1 MSWHLRIYDAIK
13 QQHIYQ
19 QMQTLTGKRFYE
31 WRYQNKV
38 FYLKYYPDQQ
48 IAESFKY
55 VKNLKVLVWDFSKNC
70 SEILKKQIFDTLE
83 QLLVNTTA
91 CARYKNKRL
100 QALKILYDS
109 CIRQNITDIGML
121 EIEQFE
127 SICTDFRKPGNESLG
142 YQLSIIG
149 TCRKI
154 AFMQQEHIQW
164 DATVWYLDRFHLGEN
179 RIDKSKSL
187 NSISFME
194 IKEKQNREILQAYM
208 KYELGVTGQA
218 VSTINR
224 RFMCIRNFLKMLE
237 QKRTL
242 AVHATAED
250 LSDYA
255 KDLLEHHVQAKGF
268 NERIYSIGHFYK
280 FMEVRE
286 YIPKMPFR
294 IEYFQQ
300 KVLMVHHDRSVEE
313 IVYMEVLKKLYLFP
327 ERLRCMFLHLWCL
340 GLRASEVCTLK
351 GNAYYQQGEASGY
364 YASGRF
370 VELTVPIMAGSET
383 EKKIAGVILVSAST
397 DSIYAKLSE
406 FRRSSEIWVSVI
418 AICSL
423 AFSILLSN
431 WLLRPLKH
439 MNQYIGDLA
448 EGSLDGDLD
457 IHDCTETENISNT
470 FNIMLARLRL
480 VEESRQEFVA
490 NVSHELKTPLTSMK
504 VLADSLLMQGD
515 APVELYKEFM
525 QDIANEIDR
534 ESSVISDLL
543 TLVKMD
549 RKSTELNVASTDI
562 NDFIE
567 QILKRL
573 RPIAEKANIELV
585 FESNRSVTAEIDATK
600 LSLAFSNLVENAIKY
615 NRENGWVRVSLDAD
629 HKFFYVKVSDS
640 GIGIPQESIDYIFER
655 FYRVDKSHSREIGG
669 TGLGLAIT
677 RSAVVAHRGAIKVQ
691 STVDEG
697 TTFIVRIPLRYI
709 V

>member
-1 MSWHLRIYDAIK
+1 MNFRIMVLLFLFGFLSAVLMAEIFLVSYEK
-13 QQHIYQ
+13 QAMVQ
-19 QMQTLTGKRFYE
+19 LS
-31 WRYQNKV
+31 N
-38 FYLKYYPDQQ
+38 D
-48 IAESFKY
+48 
-55 VKNLKVLVWDFSKNC
+55 VKNQCQILGNQISSADFLHN
-70 SEILKKQIFDTLE
+70 
-83 QLLVNTTA
+83 
-91 CARYKNKRL
+91 
-100 QALKILYDS
+100 
-109 CIRQNITDIGML
+109 
-121 EIEQFE
+121 
-127 SICTDFRKPGNESLG
+127 PHNESLENDLAQVATLYDG
-142 YQLSIIG
+142 RII
-149 TCRKI
+149 
-154 AFMQQEHIQW
+154 
-164 DATVWYLDRFHLGEN
+164 L
-179 RIDKSKSL
+179 IDEDFNIVKDTYAL
-187 NSISFME
+187 E
-194 IKEKQNREILQAYM
+194 EEKTM
-208 KYELGVTGQA
+208 
-218 VSTINR
+218 VS
-224 RFMCIRNFLKMLE
+224 E
-237 QKRTL
+237 
-242 AVHATAED
+242 
-250 LSDYA
+250 
-255 KDLLEHHVQAKGF
+255 
-268 NERIYSIGHFYK
+268 
-280 FMEVRE
+280 EVV
-286 YIPKMPFR
+286 KCF
-294 IEYFQQ
+294 
-300 KVLMVHHDRSVEE
+300 K
-313 IVYMEVLKKLYLFP
+313 
-327 ERLRCMFLHLWCL
+327 
-340 GLRASEVCTLK
+340 
-351 GNAYYQQGEASGY
+351 GEASGY

-397 DSIYAKLSE
+397 DSIYVKLSE

-431 WLLRPLKH
+431 WLVRPLKH

>member
-1 MSWHLRIYDAIK
+1 MNFRIMVLLFLFGFLSAVLMAEIFLVSYEK
-13 QQHIYQ
+13 QAMVQ
-19 QMQTLTGKRFYE
+19 LS
-31 WRYQNKV
+31 N
-38 FYLKYYPDQQ
+38 D
-48 IAESFKY
+48 
-55 VKNLKVLVWDFSKNC
+55 VKNQCQILGNQISSADFLHN
-70 SEILKKQIFDTLE
+70 
-83 QLLVNTTA
+83 
-91 CARYKNKRL
+91 
-100 QALKILYDS
+100 
-109 CIRQNITDIGML
+109 
-121 EIEQFE
+121 
-127 SICTDFRKPGNESLG
+127 PHNESLENDLAQVATLYDG
-142 YQLSIIG
+142 RII
-149 TCRKI
+149 
-154 AFMQQEHIQW
+154 
-164 DATVWYLDRFHLGEN
+164 L
-179 RIDKSKSL
+179 IDEDFNIVKDTYAL
-187 NSISFME
+187 E
-194 IKEKQNREILQAYM
+194 EEKTM
-208 KYELGVTGQA
+208 
-218 VSTINR
+218 VS
-224 RFMCIRNFLKMLE
+224 E
-237 QKRTL
+237 
-242 AVHATAED
+242 
-250 LSDYA
+250 
-255 KDLLEHHVQAKGF
+255 
-268 NERIYSIGHFYK
+268 
-280 FMEVRE
+280 EVV
-286 YIPKMPFR
+286 KCF
-294 IEYFQQ
+294 
-300 KVLMVHHDRSVEE
+300 K
-313 IVYMEVLKKLYLFP
+313 
-327 ERLRCMFLHLWCL
+327 
-340 GLRASEVCTLK
+340 
-351 GNAYYQQGEASGY
+351 GEASGY
-364 YASGRF
+364 YTSGRF

-397 DSIYAKLSE
+397 DSIYVKLSE

-431 WLLRPLKH
+431 WLVRPLKH

-490 NVSHELKTPLTSMK
+490 NVSHELKTPLSSMK

>member
-1 MSWHLRIYDAIK
+1 M
-13 QQHIYQ
+13 
-19 QMQTLTGKRFYE
+19 
-31 WRYQNKV
+31 
-38 FYLKYYPDQQ
+38 
-48 IAESFKY
+48 
-55 VKNLKVLVWDFSKNC
+55 
-70 SEILKKQIFDTLE
+70 
-83 QLLVNTTA
+83 
-91 CARYKNKRL
+91 
-100 QALKILYDS
+100 
-109 CIRQNITDIGML
+109 
-121 EIEQFE
+121 
-127 SICTDFRKPGNESLG
+127 
-142 YQLSIIG
+142 
-149 TCRKI
+149 
-154 AFMQQEHIQW
+154 
-164 DATVWYLDRFHLGEN
+164 
-179 RIDKSKSL
+179 
-187 NSISFME
+187 
-194 IKEKQNREILQAYM
+194 
-208 KYELGVTGQA
+208 
-218 VSTINR
+218 
-224 RFMCIRNFLKMLE
+224 
-237 QKRTL
+237 
-242 AVHATAED
+242 
-250 LSDYA
+250 
-255 KDLLEHHVQAKGF
+255 
-268 NERIYSIGHFYK
+268 
-280 FMEVRE
+280 
-286 YIPKMPFR
+286 
-294 IEYFQQ
+294 
-300 KVLMVHHDRSVEE
+300 
-313 IVYMEVLKKLYLFP
+313 
-327 ERLRCMFLHLWCL
+327 
-340 GLRASEVCTLK
+340 
-351 GNAYYQQGEASGY
+351 
-364 YASGRF
+364 
-370 VELTVPIMAGSET
+370 
-383 EKKIAGVILVSAST
+383 
-397 DSIYAKLSE
+397 
-406 FRRSSEIWVSVI
+406 I

-431 WLLRPLKH
+431 WLVRPLKH